1 MSTLISCTDV
11 SRRHGP
17 RSLFRGVSLNISAG
31 DRIGLIGPNGA
42 GKSSLLRIVAGVDE
56 PDEGRCGIRR
66 GLRIALVDQRDE
78 FAADESPRIALERAL
93 VARGADEHDAA
104 HRVAASLD
112 RIGVADPDQ
121 PLAQMSGGWR
131 KRIAILRG
139 LLVEPEL
146 LLLDEPTNHLDIAG
160 IEWLEAEL
168 EAARCAV
175 VIASHDRYLLE
186 RVATR
191 IMEVNPVYSG
201 GALTIDGAYS
211 FFLQKREVLLAGQRE
226 SQRVLAHAVRREI
239 EWMTSGRKAQRV
251 KDQAR
256 IDRAGGLIEQL
267 GDLTTRNAGDGA
279 AARIDFDATG
289 RRTRALL
296 VGNGLSCTIG
306 GRVLFA
312 DLDVR
317 LEPGIRLGILGDNG
331 SGKSTLLRILAGERP
346 PDAGNVK
353 PAEKLSIV
361 VFDQHRETLDPQQ
374 TLHEA
379 LAGRGDFVLHRGN
392 NVHVVSWAE
401 RFLFRREQL
410 ITPVGELSGGEQARI
425 QIARLML
432 KPADVL
438 LLDEPTN
445 DLDINALDVLE
456 DALVNFPGAVVL
468 VTHDRYL
475 LDCVCTELIALRS
488 DGPPTRH
495 GNLSAW
501 EAWRK
506 AQPREAAARAPQRG
520 ERLARAGSAAKPS
533 APPHPTTQ
541 PSDASLADSAAP
553 APPPKRMSY
562 KEKIE
567 LEQMEARIHTA
578 EARQRECRERIADPN
593 IAADHQQLQ
602 KWCAALS
609 DADAEVESLY
619 ARWQE
624 LEGRAGG

>member
-17 RSLFRGVSLNISAG
+17 RELFRGLSLNISAG
-31 DRIGLIGPNGA
+31 ERIGLIGPNGA
-42 GKSSLLRIVAGVDE
+42 GKSSLLRVVAGVDE

-66 GLRIALVDQRDE
+66 GLRISLVDQRDE

-93 VARGADEHDAA
+93 VARGIDEHDAA
-104 HRVAASLD
+104 PRVAAALD
-112 RIGVADPDQ
+112 RIGVSDPDQ
-121 PLAQMSGGWR
+121 PLAQLSGGWR

-139 LLVEPEL
+139 MLVEPEL

-168 EAARCAV
+168 EGARCAV
-175 VIASHDRYLLE
+175 MVASHDRYLLE

-191 IMEVNPVYSG
+191 IVEVNPVYPG
-201 GALTIDGAYS
+201 GSLSIDGSYS
-211 FFLQKREVLLAGQRE
+211 FFLEKREVLLAGQRE
-226 SQRVLAHAVRREI
+226 SLRVLAHAVRREI

-256 IDRAGGLIEQL
+256 IDRAGNLIERL
-267 GDLTTRNAGDGA
+267 GDLSARSATEGA

-296 VGNGLSCTIG
+296 VGSELACTIG
-306 GRVLFA
+306 GKALFSG
-312 DLDVR
+312 LDIR
-317 LEPGIRLGILGDNG
+317 LEPGLRIGILGDNG
-331 SGKSTLLRILAGERP
+331 SGKSTLLRLLAGERM
-346 PDAGNVK
+346 PDSGSVK
-353 PAEKLSIV
+353 PADNLSIV
-361 VFDQHRETLDPQQ
+361 MFDQHRDTLDPRQ

-475 LDCVCTELIALRS
+475 LDRVCTELIALRS

-495 GNLSAW
+495 GNLPAW
-501 EAWRK
+501 EAWRS
-506 AQPREAAARAPQRG
+506 AQSRSSADREPRRGAR
-520 ERLARAGSAAKPS
+520 ESAAGTTTGRRGSSTDGAGAALS
-533 APPHPTTQ
+533 ADATTG
-541 PSDASLADSAAP
+541 AAP
-553 APPPKRMSY
+553 KRLTY
-562 KEKIE
+562 KDRLE
-567 LEQMEARIHTA
+567 LEQIESRVHAA
-578 EARQRECRERIADPN
+578 EARQRECRSRVEDPAV
-593 IAADHQQLQ
+593 AADHVQLQ
-602 KWCAALS
+602 KWCEALS
-609 DADAEVESLY
+609 AADAEVEALY

-624 LEGRAGG
+624 LEDKAGG